1 VSLKKD
7 KVGAVMVV
15 GGGIGGVQ
23 ASLDLAESG
32 FKVYLV
38 EKSLSIGGVMAQ
50 LDKTFPTNDC
60 AMCILSPKLV
70 DCGRHRNVEML
81 TNSEVESIEGEVGNF
96 KVRVKKHSRFVDLA
110 KCTGCGDCA
119 EVCPVEIPSE
129 YEENLVNRK
138 AIYRPFT
145 QATPNAFGI
154 EKRGI
159 SPCRAACPLQ
169 VNAQGYIALISQGKF
184 KEALTLVREK
194 NPLPGICG
202 RVCTHP
208 CEGECPRQNVDE
220 PIAIDLLKR
229 FVADYDREVDFELKI
244 EQEKENRI
252 AIIGSGPA
260 GLTSAYDLRKM
271 GYKPTIFEAL
281 PVAGGMLRVGIP
293 DYRLPKDI
301 LRKEISILE
310 DFGIEI
316 KLNTP
321 LGENLTIEE
330 LKNNGYEAI
339 FIAVGAHISMKLEIP
354 GEDLKGVYHGVE
366 FLRRVNLGEK
376 VEVGEKVVVVGG
388 GNAAIDAART
398 VYRLGAKEVTIVY
411 RRSRAEMP
419 ANEEEIEEAEK
430 EGIKIF
436 YLAAPTRILGKES
449 KVNQVQCIRMR
460 LGEPD
465 ASGRRRPIPI
475 EGSEFIID
483 ADMIIPALGQSS
495 DLSFLGSHH
504 KFNLVRGRGF
514 EVDPL
519 TLETNLKGIFAGG
532 DTVTGPDTVI
542 EAMAAGRKAA
552 ISIDRYLNGED
563 MRVGREGEGSQ
574 ESEIEVDTEGVE
586 PKKRTEV
593 AALPVSERKGNF
605 KEVILGFSEEEII
618 KEAKRCL
625 ACGGC
630 SECMQCVEA
639 CKAEAV
645 LHDMLEEDREIKV
658 GSVILFPGFDEFN
671 PQLKEEYGYKRFP
684 NVVSSIEF
692 ERILSASGPYQGQVT
707 RMSDDKHPKSIA
719 WIQCVGSRDS
729 KIKRGY
735 CSSVCCMYSTKEA
748 LITKEHAPD
757 TETSIFYMDMRA
769 YGKDFDKYI
778 KRAESE
784 YGVRYVRSRISE
796 VEEDLKTHNLRIQY
810 ETDDGKLASEE
821 FEMVVLSVGLE
832 ASKSAKEIAEK
843 FNIQLNSYNF
853 AKTSTFKPLQTSRPG
868 IFVGGAFSGPKDIPE
883 TVAQASGVAAEASSI
898 LSEARGSL
906 VREKEYPPEIE
917 VSGEA
922 PRIGVFVCH
931 CGINI
936 GGVVD
941 VPSIVE
947 WVKTLPSVVYAE
959 GNLYTCSQDT
969 QERIKGAVK
978 EHQLNRIVVASC
990 TPRTH
995 EPLFQETIREAGLNR
1010 YLFEMANIR
1019 DQCSWIHMREP
1030 EKATKKAKDLVRM
1043 AVAKARLIEPLKRL
1057 PLDVT
1062 PRGLVIGGGVSGMT
1076 SALRLAEEGYEVYLV
1091 EKERELGGQAKDI
1104 HYTLEGEDVQK
1115 FLGKLIAKVK
1125 SNDRIRLFTG
1135 AKIENIEGFV
1145 GNFKTTVKIDSS
1157 IKELEHGIIIVATG
1171 AKEYQP
1177 TEYLYGKERGVVT
1190 QRELEKLMVN
1200 GKLEVNT
1207 QNSMVMIQCVGS
1219 RNDKHPYCSRICC
1232 SEAIKNALKIKQ
1244 LNKKANIYILYRDMR
1259 TYGFKEDYY
1268 QRAREEGVI
1277 FIRYEEGQEPE
1288 VKKGKEKLEVLVKDL
1303 ILKEN
1308 LLINADLVVL
1318 STGVISSEDGEELA
1332 QMLKVPLNEDGF
1344 FLEAHVKLRPVDFAT
1359 EGIFLCGL
1367 AHSPKFIE
1375 ESISQANAAISRACT
1390 ILAKDKILAEGTV
1403 VSVNEDRCNGCGICE
1418 AVCIY
1423 NAIEI
1428 DKEKR
1433 VAKVNEALCK
1443 GCGTCTGACFSGAIN
1458 QRGFKRE
1465 QILAMTKAALE
1476 VGDERIRT

>member
-1 VSLKKD
+1 MNLKKD
-7 KVGAVMVV
+7 KVVGAVMVV

-60 AMCILSPKLV
+60 AMCIMSPKLV
-70 DCGRHRNVEML
+70 DCGRHRNIEML
-81 TNSEVESIEGEVGNF
+81 TYSEIQSIEGEAGNF
-96 KVRVKKHSRFVDLA
+96 KVKVKKHPRFVDLS

-119 EVCPVEIPSE
+119 EACPVEIPNE
-129 YEENLVNRK
+129 YEENLINRK

-145 QATPNAFGI
+145 QATPSAFGI
-154 EKRGI
+154 EKRGTP
-159 SPCRAACPLQ
+159 PCRAACPLH
-169 VNAQGYIALISQGKF
+169 VNAQGYVALISQGKF
-184 KEALTLVREK
+184 KESLALVREK
-194 NPLPGICG
+194 NPLPGVCG

-208 CEGECPRQNVDE
+208 CEDECQRQRVDE
-220 PIAIDLLKR
+220 PIAIALLKKV
-229 FVADYDREVDFELKI
+229 VADYEKEVDFELKI
-244 EQEKENRI
+244 EKEKNIKI

-260 GLTSAYDLRKM
+260 GLTAAYDLRKM

-293 DYRLPKDI
+293 EYRLPKNI

-310 DFGIEI
+310 NFGIEI

-321 LGENLTIEE
+321 IGEKLTIDD
-330 LKNNGYEAI
+330 LKKEGYQAV
-339 FIAVGAHISMKLEIP
+339 FIAVGAHLSMKLRIP
-354 GEDLKGVYHGVE
+354 GEDLKGVYPGVE
-366 FLRRVNLGEK
+366 FLRGVNLSEN
-376 VEVGEKVVVVGG
+376 VEVGEKVAIVGG

-398 VYRLGAKEVTIVY
+398 VYRLGAKQATIVY
-411 RRSRAEMP
+411 RRSRVEMP
-419 ANEEEIEEAEK
+419 ASEEEIEEAEK
-430 EGIKIF
+430 EGIKIL
-436 YLAAPTRILGKES
+436 YLAAPIRILGKEG
-449 KVNQVQCIRMR
+449 KVNQMECVRMK

-465 ASGRRRPIPI
+465 ASGRRRPVPI
-475 EGSEFIID
+475 EGSEFTID
-483 ADMIIPALGQSS
+483 ADMVIPAIGQSS
-495 DLSFLGSHH
+495 DLSFLGPHH
-504 KFNLVRGRGF
+504 KFNLVRGRRF

-519 TLETNLKGIFAGG
+519 TLETNIKGIFAGG
-532 DTVTGPDTVI
+532 DTVTGPNTVVD
-542 EAMAAGRKAA
+542 AMAAGRKAA
-552 ISIDRYLNGED
+552 ISIDRYLQDED
-563 MRVGREGEGSQ
+563 MRIGREEEGTQ
-574 ESEIEVDTEGVE
+574 KSEIEADIEGVE
-586 PKKRTEV
+586 PEKR
-593 AALPVSERKGNF
+593 AKIIALPLDERKGNF
-605 KEVILGFSEEEII
+605 KEVVLGFSEEEAI

-639 CKAEAV
+639 CKAEAIF
-645 LHDMLEEDREIKV
+645 HDMVEEEVEINV
-658 GSVILFPGFDEFN
+658 GSVILSLGFDEFN
-671 PQLKEEYGYKRFP
+671 PELKGEYGYKKFP
-684 NVVSSIEF
+684 NVISSIEF
-692 ERILSASGPYQGQVT
+692 ERILSASGPYQGHV
-707 RMSDDKHPKSIA
+707 RRLSDNKPPDKIA

-729 KIKRGY
+729 KIGKGY

-757 TETSIFYMDMRA
+757 TEAAVFYMDMRA

-778 KRAESE
+778 DRAESE
-784 YGVRYVRSRISE
+784 YGVRYIRSRISA
-796 VEEDLKTHNLRIQY
+796 VEEDPGTHNLIIKY
-810 ETDDGKLASEE
+810 EAEDGKFLSEE

-832 ASKSAKEIAEK
+832 APNSAKEIAEK
-843 FNIQLNSYNF
+843 FGIKLNKYNF
-853 AKTSTFKPLQTSRPG
+853 ARTSEFEPLKTSHPG

-898 LSEARGSL
+898 LSEVRGSL
-906 VREKEYPPEIE
+906 VTEKEYPPEID
-917 VSGEA
+917 VSGQP

-941 VPSIVE
+941 VPSVVE
-947 WVKTLPSVVYAE
+947 YAKTLSNVVYAE
-959 GNLYTCSQDT
+959 DNLYTCSQDT
-969 QERIKGAVK
+969 QERIKEAIS
-978 EHQLNRIVVASC
+978 EHKLNRVVVASC

-1030 EKATKKAKDLVRM
+1030 KKATRKAKDLVKM

-1057 PLDVT
+1057 PLDVA
-1062 PRGLVIGGGVSGMT
+1062 PRGLVIGGGISGMI
-1076 SALRLAEEGYEVYLV
+1076 SALRLTEEGYEVYLI
-1091 EKERELGGQAKDI
+1091 EKERELGGQARDI
-1104 HYTLEGEDVQK
+1104 YYTLEGEDAQK
-1115 FLGKLIAKVK
+1115 FLGELINKVK
-1125 SNDRIRLFTG
+1125 SNERIHLFTG

-1145 GNFKTTVKIDSS
+1145 GNFKTTIKIDSS
-1157 IKELEHGIIIVATG
+1157 LQELEHGIIIVATG

-1177 TEYLYGKERGVVT
+1177 TEYLYGKDKRIIT
-1190 QRELEKLMVN
+1190 QRELEKLIVN
-1200 GKLEVNT
+1200 GKFDINT
-1207 QNSMVMIQCVGS
+1207 KNSIVMIQCVGS

-1232 SEAIKNALKIKQ
+1232 SEAIKNALKIKEM
-1244 LNKKANIYILYRDMR
+1244 NKKANVYILYRDIR

-1268 QRAREEGVI
+1268 QKAREEGVI
-1277 FIRYEEGQEPE
+1277 FIRYEEGKEPE
-1288 VKKGKEKLEVLVKDL
+1288 VKKGKEKLEILIKEL

-1318 STGVISSEDGEELA
+1318 STGVVFSEDNEELA

-1375 ESISQANAAISRACT
+1375 ESISQANAAVSRACT
-1390 ILAKDKILAEGTV
+1390 ILSKEKILAEGIV
-1403 VSVNEDRCNGCGICE
+1403 ANVDEDMCSGCGICK
-1418 AVCIY
+1418 AVCVY

-1428 DKEKR
+1428 DEEKR

-1443 GCGTCTGACFSGAIN
+1443 GCGTCTGACPSGAIN

-1465 QILAMTKAALE
+1465 QILAMAKAALE
-1476 VGDERIRT
+1476 V

>member
-96 KVRVKKHSRFVDLA
+96 KVRVKKHPRFVDLA

-129 YEENLVNRK
+129 YEENLVSRK

-145 QATPNAFGI
+145 QATPSAFGI

-159 SPCRAACPLQ
+159 PPCRAACPLQ

-208 CEGECPRQNVDE
+208 CEGECQRQNVDE

-229 FVADYDREVDFELKI
+229 FVADYEKEVDFELKI

-301 LRKEISILE
+301 IRKEISILE

-321 LGENLTIEE
+321 LGENLTIED

-430 EGIKIF
+430 EGIKIL
-436 YLAAPTRILGKES
+436 YLATPTRILGKES
-449 KVNQVQCIRMR
+449 KVDQVQCIRMR

-465 ASGRRRPIPI
+465 ASGRRRPIPL

-504 KFNLVRGRGF
+504 KFKLVRGRGF

-593 AALPVSERKGNF
+593 ATLPLSGRKGNF
-605 KEVILGFSEEEII
+605 KEVVLGFSEEEAI

-645 LHDMLEEDREIKV
+645 LHDMLEEDREINV

-684 NVVSSIEF
+684 NVVSSIEL

-707 RMSDDKHPKSIA
+707 RRSDDKHPKSIA

-796 VEEDLKTHNLRIQY
+796 VEEDLKSHNLRIKY
-810 ETDDGKLASEE
+810 ETDDGELVSQE

-832 ASKSAKEIAEK
+832 APKSAKEIAEK
-843 FNIQLNSYNF
+843 FDIQLNSYNF

-906 VREKEYPPEIE
+906 VTEKEYPPEIE

-922 PRIGVFVCH
+922 PRVGVFVCH

-947 WVKTLPSVVYAE
+947 YVKTLPSVVYAE

-969 QERIKGAVK
+969 QERIKKAVK

-995 EPLFQETIREAGLNR
+995 ETLFQETIREAGLNR

-1057 PLDVT
+1057 PLEVT

-1104 HYTLEGEDVQK
+1104 YYTFEGEDVQK
-1115 FLGKLIAKVK
+1115 FLGKLIARVQ
-1125 SNDRIRLFTG
+1125 SNDRIRLFSG

-1157 IKELEHGIIIVATG
+1157 IKELEHGVIIVATG

-1190 QRELEKLMVN
+1190 QRELEKLMVS

-1288 VKKGKEKLEVLVKDL
+1288 VRKGKEKLEVLVKDL

-1318 STGVISSEDGEELA
+1318 STGVIASEDGEELA

-1367 AHSPKFIE
+1367 AHYPKFIE

-1443 GCGTCTGACFSGAIN
+1443 GCGTCTGACPSGAIN

-1476 VGDERIRT
+1476 V